1 MTFFF
6 QTSCPLLL
14 LNFFLVP
21 VIVSLSTNFK
31 TLYQVVIIG
40 GGLAGLCSAL
50 HLSLAGIKVLLIE
63 KNDYPKHKVC
73 GEYVS
78 NEVLPYLG
86 WLGFDPLEFGAQKIE
101 YLNLSTVKGRKLEV
115 KLPLGGFGLSRYC
128 FDWELAKKCLEAG
141 TEIQKETVTDVEFI
155 DPHFTVKTQAG
166 GEISTEFVIGSF
178 GKRSKLDIALKRPF
192 IQNSSS
198 YLAVKAHYKA
208 EFPNDLVELHNFEG
222 GYCGLS
228 KVETQNV
235 NVCYITTY
243 RSFKKYKNIND
254 FQEKVL
260 EQNEYLKSIF
270 QSSEMVFDKALSISQ
285 ISFDKKNPIENHI
298 IMSGDSAG
306 MIHPLA
312 GNGMSMAIRSA
323 QMASVLLLGFFSGE
337 ISTRRELEEQ
347 YASRWKREFS
357 TRLMAGRIIS
367 KSFQWGL
374 FSELLLLFFKKNPFI
389 LKRIIRKTH
398 GKPMEIQ

>member
-1 MTFFF
+1 M
-6 QTSCPLLL
+6 
-14 LNFFLVP
+14 
-21 VIVSLSTNFK
+21 
-31 TLYQVVIIG
+31 YQVAIIG

-63 KNDYPKHKVC
+63 KNNYPKHKVC

-78 NEVLPYLG
+78 NEVLPYLQS
-86 WLGFDPLEFGAQKIE
+86 LGFDPLHFGAKQIDQLK
-101 YLNLSTVKGRKLEV
+101 LTTVKGKSLEV
-115 KLPLGGFGLSRYC
+115 RLPLGGFGLSRYT
-128 FDWELAKKCLEAG
+128 FDWELAKKCLAAG
-141 TEIQKETVTDVEFI
+141 TEILKETVTEVDFE
-155 DPHFTVKTQAG
+155 DPSFQIKTQEGTVIRAA
-166 GEISTEFVIGSF
+166 FVIGAY
-178 GKRSKLDIALKRPF
+178 GKRSKLDLNMKRPF
-192 IQNSSS
+192 ILSSSS
-198 YLAVKAHYKA
+198 YLAVKAHYKV
-208 EFPNDLVELHNFEG
+208 EFPENLVALHNFEG

-228 KVETQNV
+228 QVETTDV
-235 NVCYITTY
+235 NVCYITSY
-243 RSFKKYKNIND
+243 QSFKKYKNISD
-254 FQEKVL
+254 FQEKVV
-260 EQNEYLKSIF
+260 EQNEHLKSIF
-270 QSSEMVFDKALSISQ
+270 QSSKMVFDKPLSISQ
-285 ISFDKKNPIENHI
+285 ISFDNKNPIENHI

-374 FSELLLLFFKKNPFI
+374 FSELLLLFFKKNPSI